1 MKQTGASYQD
11 TAIEFNMNN
20 IALIANWNS
29 KFLQE
34 GIEGLQEKVKGR
46 PPMTIWMFRHKYYD
60 STRKHWKKK
69 KSGFKIEKA
78 ALKALMEVNAAT
90 LRGETKHI
98 G

>member
-1 MKQTGASYQD
+1 VPIKNLEKLDYIEKKQNRHTLFISIFVGR
-11 TAIEFNMNN
+11 
-20 IALIANWNS
+20 
-29 KFLQE
+29 
-34 GIEGLQEKVKGR
+34 IEGLQEKVKGR

-60 STRKHWKKK
+60 STGKRWKKK